1 MKNKK
6 TKIVELLKKA
16 EYERKLYEKSH
27 RFTNLSQACEKTWVA
42 FVLALEYISKT
53 EIKSPRIIFNT
64 AQEYDVKSLF
74 TQCKYLHTIHY
85 EGSHDMEDFEIY
97 NYIQSSRD
105 LILNMI

>member
-64 AQEYDVKSLF
+64 AQEYDVIFIQYIMKVVLIWKIL
-74 TQCKYLHTIHY
+74 KYIIIY
-85 EGSHDMEDFEIY
+85 KVQEI
-97 NYIQSSRD
+97 
-105 LILNMI
+105 